1 MLMSKSKY
9 ANCLVNA
16 EQLNDYPILDTEGNV
31 IAVGKPL
38 TVRDKLFFASCNDD
52 EKIYET
58 LKRGLRSWEVSEVVD
73 EESIDKFSIVSTSEL
88 LNIVKQVV
96 EHNMMTAEIVEFEE
110 KN

>member
-1 MLMSKSKY
+1 MSKSRY

-38 TVRDKLFFASCNDD
+38 TVRDKMFLSSCNDD
-52 EKIYET
+52 ERIYES

-73 EESIDKFSIVSTSEL
+73 EDSIDKFSIVATSEL
-88 LNIVKQVV
+88 LNIVKQVAD
-96 EHNMMTAEIVEFEE
+96 HNMMVAEVVEFEE

>member
-1 MLMSKSKY
+1 MSKSKY

-38 TVRDKLFFASCNDD
+38 TVRDKMFLSSCSDD
-52 EKIYET
+52 ERIYES

-73 EESIDKFSIVSTSEL
+73 EDSIDKFSIVATSEL
-88 LNIVKQVV
+88 LNIVKQVAD
-96 EHNMMTAEIVEFEE
+96 HNMMVAEVVEFEE

>member
-1 MLMSKSKY
+1 MSKSRY

-38 TVRDKLFFASCNDD
+38 TVRDKMFLSSCSDD
-52 EKIYET
+52 ERIYES

-73 EESIDKFSIVSTSEL
+73 EDSIDKFSIVATSEL
-88 LNIVKQVV
+88 LNIVKQVAD
-96 EHNMMTAEIVEFEE
+96 HNMMVAEVVEFEE